1 MLPYT
6 YRVGVRHSVQFP
18 TRSGI
23 IASPTNAWGNTFD
36 LLRQANGAFE
46 VCGEY
51 AVVDICGPLSQKPTY
66 FTDSYESIL
75 CRVRAALECE
85 APLLCLRIDSPGGDF
100 SGSLETAECI
110 RRLASEKGK
119 KVVAFTDT
127 KALSAGYALAMAAS
141 EVVVT
146 PSAFV
151 GSIGVWAP
159 LIDETAADKA
169 RGVTIRIVPSGSK
182 KAARNPH
189 MGITDET
196 VTDLQVEV
204 NAMAAMFYQ
213 AVASARSK
221 DVGYIE
227 SLEGGEV
234 FGEEAV
240 AAGLADRVVLSWDE
254 FVAPKAVA
262 NIQGNTMSEVYKAL
276 RAAADKGD
284 VKALRALKA
293 YDGDNDDDDMKAKK
307 KAEKE
312 EEEKKAKAKAE
323 EEEKEK
329 KAKAAEEEKKKEDMA
344 KAQASGNELLIS
356 LTRELHEMKVKA
368 SEDSERA
375 ALLASRP
382 DFSDTVRKTLMSA
395 PISVVK
401 EACTNWPRAVSQT
414 GPAQLSSEPTRGATQ
429 TDNGRVALSDDD
441 KRFISERMSGGMSLS
456 DKPTVSRRGGREL
469 EFGQMSSEA
478 AAAFLGNGGSK

>member
-1 MLPYT
+1 
-6 YRVGVRHSVQFP
+6 
-18 TRSGI
+18 
-23 IASPTNAWGNTFD
+23 
-36 LLRQANGAFE
+36 
-46 VCGEY
+46 
-51 AVVDICGPLSQKPTY
+51 
-66 FTDSYESIL
+66 
-75 CRVRAALECE
+75 
-85 APLLCLRIDSPGGDF
+85 
-100 SGSLETAECI
+100 
-110 RRLASEKGK
+110 
-119 KVVAFTDT
+119 
-127 KALSAGYALAMAAS
+127 MAAS
-141 EVVVT
+141 EIILT

-151 GSIGVWAP
+151 GSVGVWAP

-169 RGVTIRIVPSGSK
+169 RGVTVRIVPSGSK

-227 SLEGGEV
+227 SLEGGEA

-254 FVAPKAVA
+254 FVAPKAIA
-262 NIQGNTMSEVYKAL
+262 TQGNTMSELLKAL
-276 RAAADKGD
+276 SAAVAKGD
-284 VKALRALKA
+284 MKALRALKA
-293 YDGDNDDDDMKAKK
+293 YEDDNDGDVDKKAKK
-307 KAEKE
+307 KAEEE

-395 PISVVK
+395 PIGMVK
-401 EACTNWPRAVSQT
+401 EACTNWPRVVSQT
-414 GPAQLSSEPTRGATQ
+414 GPAQLEGNPTRGATQ
-429 TDNGRVALSDDD
+429 GGNQALSNDDAAY
-441 KRFISERMSGGMSLS
+441 IANRMGGGLS
-456 DKPTVSRRGGREL
+456 YADRPAVMKKNEL
-469 EFGQMSSEA
+469 VFGQMSSEGA
-478 AAAFLGNGGSK
+478 AAYLANGGSK